1 MHELPLTH
9 RIFAQAMKAAEENGA
24 VRIDAVYLKVG
35 EMRDFVEEI
44 TQKYWD
50 YISKGTIAEGAKVRF
65 IRVPAAAS
73 CSSCDEI
80 FNFDWRSKEKTVCP
94 RCHGIDISLYSGSEL
109 EVVRIAIV

>member
-35 EMRDFVEEI
+35 EMRDFIEEI

-50 YISKGTIAEGAKVRF
+50 HISKGTIAEGAKVRF
-65 IRVPAAAS
+65 IRVPAAAG
-73 CSSCDEI
+73 CSSCGEI
-80 FNFDWRSKEKTVCP
+80 FNFDWRSKAVTICP
-94 RCHGIDISLYSGSEL
+94 KCGSTDAALYSGSEL

>member
-9 RIFAQAMKAAEENGA
+9 RIFEQAMKAAEENKA
-24 VRIDAVYLKVG
+24 VRIEAVYLKVG
-35 EMRDFVEEI
+35 EMRDLVEEI

-50 YISKGTIAEGAKVRF
+50 YISEGTIAEGAKVRF

-73 CSSCDEI
+73 CSTCKEV
-80 FNFDWRSKEKTVCP
+80 FNFDWRTMEKTSCP
-94 RCHGIDISLYSGSEL
+94 KCHGTYVSLYSGSEL

>member
-1 MHELPLTH
+1 MHELPLTY
-9 RIFAQAMKAAEENGA
+9 RIFDQAMKAAEDNNA

-35 EMRDFVEEI
+35 EMRDFIEEI

-65 IRVPAAAS
+65 LRVPAAAR
-73 CSSCDEI
+73 CSACDEI
-80 FNFDWRSKEKTVCP
+80 FNFDWRSKEVTSCP
-94 RCHGIDISLYSGSEL
+94 KCNGTEVSLYSGSEL